1 MNTKINTKSPEL
13 IATDYYSPMMIP
25 TVATYNGLSS
35 ASDGKIYYA
44 LPTDLM
50 DKAAQLFAFDPR
62 SGSVEHL
69 ADLTE
74 ICGEKDKKL
83 VAQGKVHVNFYEM
96 EGKIYFATHLGYYV
110 VTDNL
115 EEIAAPKDGFS
126 PYAGGHFLSFDLTT
140 KEFQNLG
147 VAPNKEGIIT
157 MSADS
162 ERGVLYGI
170 TWPTGM
176 LLRYNVSDNRLENL
190 GPTTMG
196 NGEAGETGK
205 DYRVVCRSIVVN
217 PDDGTI
223 YLTNSEGEIKYLK
236 FGERELKTAE
246 NVSLKKDY
254 FGNYDIS
261 STRSMG
267 YNWRQAFWNN
277 ADKKIYG
284 LNGTS
289 GYLFSYDPATAK
301 VEVLE
306 RLTSLPS
313 KRSGMFDAFD
323 FGYLSFALGPDGHT
337 VFYLTSA
344 PSNKEPDKLNA
355 NSGGVLSTGLKTEN
369 IDLHLITFDTTDET
383 YKDHGPVFLRNG
395 ESPFLVN
402 SITFGLDGTI
412 YALGRIRDKGNIR
425 TDLMSIPN
433 PLN

>member
-1 MNTKINTKSPEL
+1 MNAGINTKKLRL
-13 IATDYYSPMMIP
+13 IATDYHSPMAIP
-25 TVATYNGLSS
+25 AVATYNGLSS

-62 SGSVEHL
+62 NGSIDHL

-83 VAQGKVHVNFYEM
+83 VAQGKVHVNFYEIG
-96 EGKIYFATHLGYYV
+96 GKLYFATHLGYYV
-110 VTDNL
+110 VTDEL
-115 EEIAAPKDGFS
+115 EEIGIPKDGFN
-126 PYAGGHFLSFDLTT
+126 PYSGGHFLSFDLTT
-140 KEFQNLG
+140 KKFQDLG
-147 VAPNKEGIIT
+147 ITPNKEGIIT
-157 MSADS
+157 MNADS

-176 LLRYNVSDNRLENL
+176 LLRYNLSDNRLENL

-196 NGEAGETGK
+196 NGEAGEVGK
-205 DYRVVCRSIVVN
+205 DYRVVCRCIVVN
-217 PDDGTI
+217 PVDGTI
-223 YLTNSEGEIKYLK
+223 YLTNSEGEIKYLR
-236 FGERELKTAE
+236 FGERELKTVE
-246 NVSLKKDY
+246 NVSLKRDY

-289 GYLFSYDPATAK
+289 GYLFRYDPATAK

-344 PSNKEPDKLNA
+344 PSNKESGKFIP
-355 NSGGVLSTGLKTEN
+355 NSGVVLSTGLKTEN
-369 IDLHLITFDTTDET
+369 IDLHLITFDIDSET
-383 YKDHGPVFLRNG
+383 YKDHGPVFLKNG

-402 SITFGLDGTI
+402 SIAFGMDHTV
-412 YALGRIRDKGNIR
+412 YTLGRIRGNGNIR

-433 PLN
+433 PLS